1 MWTDPIVDELH
12 KIREEHAKKFHNDLH
27 AIFADFKEK
36 EVQSGRQVISL
47 PVIVPLIIIPTSPI
61 IKFLL
66 VLISIN

>member
-47 PVIVPLIIIPTSPI
+47 PVKRKLPQSTNSEERVDSP
-61 IKFLL
+61 
-66 VLISIN
+66 VA